1 MKKER
6 NRYNVVNFMD
16 KSLTWGSES
25 PLPDDAEYPHAK
37 EPSLGKKRSLAGM
50 KFRQGQLGQQIL

>member
-25 PLPDDAEYPHAK
+25 PLPDYAEYPHAK

-50 KFRQGQLGQQIL
+50 KFRQGQLG

>member
-16 KSLTWGSES
+16 KSLTSES
-25 PLPDDAEYPHAK
+25 PLPNDAEYPHAK

-50 KFRQGQLGQQIL
+50 KFRQGQLG